1 LSILGSTRGNFRRSL
16 VELELKS
23 IGKLNNHNN
32 MAGGGSNYTG
42 VLVRA
47 RRYEGFPIEG
57 VAIIFV
63 G

>member
-1 LSILGSTRGNFRRSL
+1 
-16 VELELKS
+16 LELKS

-47 RRYEGFPIEG
+47 RRYKGFPIEG